1 MVCILTQYFESY
13 AGDTMALPTLEDPLY
28 YLANFRTVL
37 DWLTARYADLLTVEE
52 REFIGDFE
60 RLSEPSQA
68 LLVRM
73 VMRKGVDFRAS
84 RLVYAEIG
92 DSVEAAEPLV
102 AAGWVEEGASLS
114 LEGLFS
120 LATRS
125 EIAADMS
132 AWLAELGVVKSGFK
146 SGARSGG
153 KNGGKGAWLAALQ
166 AQAPGP
172 RSLSEW
178 LPTLGDRHYRLTVD
192 AMCERFRLMFF
203 GNLRQQ
209 WSEFV
214 LAELGVYRF
223 ESVELDAASRAFSR
237 REELEA
243 YHHLHRCRE
252 RFDAD
257 EPMESLLPDIPR
269 VAFDNGWLERR
280 RGRLIYKLAY
290 RLERQGELDQALAL
304 YRDSSAP
311 EARLR
316 RIRVLEAQQ
325 QPAAALALAELAQA
339 APVSAA
345 ESQALDRMLPRLRR
359 KSGGALDKKSKAAAP
374 HRLDLTLD
382 KAPSV
387 ELAVALHLSR
397 EDAPVCYVE
406 NVLVNG
412 LFGLLCWEAV
422 FAPLPGAFFHPFHSG
437 PVDLFETDFRE
448 RRRELIDDCLATLE
462 QGDYAEII
470 RRRYRAKWGIQSP
483 FVFWEALDERVL
495 ELALRCIPAR
505 HLRLWFERLLGDIRA
520 NRAGM
525 PDLIQF
531 WPEGVARAPG
541 NSELDEPAYRMI
553 EVKGP
558 GDRLQDNQKRWLE
571 FCARHDMP
579 VSVCYVAWQR
589 ENADD
594 DSALAADGTTP

>member
-1 MVCILTQYFESY
+1 
-13 AGDTMALPTLEDPLY
+13 MALPTLEDPLY
-28 YLANFRTVL
+28 YLANFRRVL
-37 DWLTARYADLLTVEE
+37 DWLTSRYADLLSAEE
-52 REFIGDFE
+52 SAFIAAFE
-60 RLSEPSQA
+60 RLPQASQA

-73 VMRKGVDFRAS
+73 VMRKGADFRAS

-92 DSVEAAEPLV
+92 DSHQVAGPLLE
-102 AAGWVEEGASLS
+102 AGWIEERAPLT
-114 LEGLFS
+114 LETLFT
-120 LATRS
+120 LVTRA
-125 EIAADMS
+125 EIAADMGP
-132 AWLAELGVVKSGFK
+132 WLGELGIGKS
-146 SGARSGG
+146 AG
-153 KNGGKGAWLAALQ
+153 KRVWLSVLQ
-166 AQAPGP
+166 AQSPDP
-172 RSLSEW
+172 RPLAEW
-178 LPTLGDRHYRLTVD
+178 LPTLEERHYRLNVD

-203 GNLRQQ
+203 GNLRQH

-223 ESVELDAASRAFSR
+223 EAVELDAASRAFSR

-269 VAFDNGWLERR
+269 IAFDNNWLERR

-290 RLERQGELDQALAL
+290 RLERQGELGQALAL
-304 YRDSSAP
+304 YRDCSAP

-316 RIRVLEAQQ
+316 QIRVLEAQQ
-325 QPAAALALAELAQA
+325 ELSDALTLAGQA
-339 APVSAA
+339 ETAPVSAA
-345 ESQALDRMLPRLRR
+345 ESQALERVLPRLRR
-359 KSGGALDKKSKAAAP
+359 KLGVVSARRTKAP
-374 HRLDLTLD
+374 EPPRLDLILPR
-382 KAPSV
+382 ASSV
-387 ELAVALHLSR
+387 ELAVARHLSR
-397 EDAPVCYVE
+397 DEAPVCYVE

-412 LFGLLCWEAV
+412 LFGLLCWEAI

-437 PVDLFETDFRE
+437 PTDLFEVDFQA
-448 RRRELIDDCLATLE
+448 RRRELIDGCLETLE

-470 RRRYRAKWGIQSP
+470 RRRYHDKHGIQSP
-483 FVFWEALDERVL
+483 FMFWEALDERVL
-495 ELALRCIPAR
+495 ELALQCIPAS

-531 WPEGVARAPG
+531 WPGVADDSSDARA
-541 NSELDEPAYRMI
+541 SESPTYRMI

-558 GDRLQDNQKRWLE
+558 GDRLQDNQKRWLQ

-579 VSVCYVAWQR
+579 VSVCYVTWEAGNG
-589 ENADD
+589 ETT
-594 DSALAADGTTP
+594 AANDGESMTGVLS